1 MLNKEQA
8 LAAMDA
14 QIIRVEAERKKRL
27 ERRTGLFTRLYPAL
41 RNAPL
46 EEREAIVERA
56 RKHSIRRWPLYAIA
70 TLALAGIAAAMF
82 LPDDALKSEI
92 VLRVS
97 LCVLAAELVLAAIFY
112 SHMRSFIARDV
123 AARFT
128 QGTEKVSAP
137 GA

>member
-1 MLNKEQA
+1 MLNKDQA

-27 ERRTGLFTRLYPAL
+27 GRRTALFTRLYPAL

-46 EEREAIVERA
+46 EEREAIVGRA

-70 TLALAGIAAAMF
+70 TLTLAGIAAAMF
-82 LPDDALKSEI
+82 LPDDAMKSEI
-92 VLRVS
+92 VPRVA
-97 LCVLAAELVLAAIFY
+97 VFVFIAEAIFAAIFF

-123 AARFT
+123 AARIA